1 METGGRVAPFSG
13 HAALQN
19 ALVFVPTIM
28 PSPESEDETRP
39 APGEPEATKARA
51 DEPGE
56 PAWPPAE
63 SRPEE
68 PPPPATTAPGSAEA
82 TSETLLTKPDE
93 PSLTKPGE
101 PSLTKPVELAA
112 EPSQEMGLSE
122 STLHWLVDG
131 EQPVEPIA
139 NDPATQ
145 PHYDPRAPVPGRSR
159 AVALIGGAAVLAFV
173 VALLLHAQ
181 AARHRAGVEAPAAAE
196 PAAVLTQRA
205 EAALTGGRSAE
216 AMDLARLAI
225 GADARSSDAYIVVGK
240 IQRDSGRLADSRDAF
255 RKYLELAPLGT
266 HSQEARDALANLP
279 P

>member
-1 METGGRVAPFSG
+1 
-13 HAALQN
+13 
-19 ALVFVPTIM
+19 M

-51 DEPGE
+51 DE

-82 TSETLLTKPDE
+82 TSEALLTKPD
-93 PSLTKPGE
+93 E

-240 IQRDSGRLADSRDAF
+240 IQRDSGRLAESRDAF